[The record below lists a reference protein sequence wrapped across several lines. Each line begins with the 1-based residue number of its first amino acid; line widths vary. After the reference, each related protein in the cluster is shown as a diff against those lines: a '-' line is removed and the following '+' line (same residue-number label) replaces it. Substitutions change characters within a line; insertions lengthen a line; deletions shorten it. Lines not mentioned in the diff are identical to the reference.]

1 MMFTAM
7 QAMLEYVSCLSDV
20 YRFVYPVCVCVQA
33 VPKPIAME
41 PCWGSRAGVLTV
53 LLYLPRVP
61 SGIPPPGQ
69 SGMIHTNTHEQTSKR
84 HIECVYR
91 ERITACNC
99 LIFASMPKNQTKSFP
114 QTGNLPMTSIY
125 WLCYCTFSFHQHSSE
140 FISCHNFPKLL
151 LQCCVCEEG
160 LPSNLTLVSFFFI
173 VQ

>member
-20 YRFVYPVCVCVQA
+20 YRFVYPVCVCVCVQA

-99 LIFASMPKNQTKSFP
+99 LIFANPCQNFQPNHFRR
-114 QTGNLPMTSIY
+114 LAIY
-125 WLCYCTFSFHQHSSE
+125 QRHRYIGRAIAHFL
-140 FISCHNFPKLL
+140 FISIVLNLFLAIISLNYFCSVVFVRRDCLL
-151 LQCCVCEEG
+151 
-160 LPSNLTLVSFFFI
+160 I
-173 VQ
+173 